1 MSNDLLLEKDGT
13 IARLTINRPETRNP
27 LGHSGDGEM
36 FEAAA
41 KEINADKA
49 LRCVIMTGAGKA
61 FSAGGDLKAMRERT
75 GDFGG
80 SELELHDHYR
90 AYGRDLLQR
99 FGGEVL
105 GVRIRILEIDARD
118 PVTGA
123 NDYVYFAF
131 RDGYW
136 EGMMRSWFRDFAIRI
151 R

>member
-1 MSNDLLLEKDGT
+1 MSRTSTHMRTRSRSLALEHVEADRRAFREIFRILDPRGFLQFSVPSPERLCGT
-13 IARLTINRPETRNP
+13 EDWGWPNP
-27 LGHSGDGEM
+27 
-36 FEAAA
+36 
-41 KEINADKA
+41 
-49 LRCVIMTGAGKA
+49 
-61 FSAGGDLKAMRERT
+61 
-75 GDFGG
+75 
-80 SELELHDHYR
+80 ELHDHYR

-99 FGGEVL
+99 VGGEVL